1 MTVMSH
7 PGFVLL
13 VWFFVGP
20 LERSPSPAV
29 FPPPVVACLEQ
40 ARNQEPTSYR
50 AIVQK
55 ILPTVVSIEAKGVSV
70 AGPTSG
76 SSSPGNDD
84 FHPYFD
90 HPLRQRKQPAEVS
103 LGIGSGVIIDSQ
115 GVVLTSFH
123 VVEGARVLEVRT
135 HDGRVYRTSDIRM
148 DRYSDLALV
157 RFTPKVPLQA
167 AEFGDSDSIE
177 MGDRVLAFGAPFGLR
192 GSVSSGIISA
202 KGRALRPVTFEDYLQ
217 TDAPVNPG
225 NSGGPLVNL
234 DGKLIGILTAIKS
247 RSGSFQGVGL
257 AVASNLARRIATEL
271 MAHGRVRRGYL
282 GLFVEDLDPDE
293 REKWDNSGVRATMLV
308 PNSPASQQRIQP
320 GDLVIRFQNRLISSS
335 RDFQRWVSETAIGEA
350 ITLELA
356 RDGRRFRVELK
367 TVELPDELRLAA
379 SKP

>member
-123 VVEGARVLEVRT
+123 VVEGARGIGGADTRWPCVPNI
-135 HDGRVYRTSDIRM
+135 G
-148 DRYSDLALV
+148 YSD
-157 RFTPKVPLQA
+157 
-167 AEFGDSDSIE
+167 
-177 MGDRVLAFGAPFGLR
+177 
-192 GSVSSGIISA
+192 
-202 KGRALRPVTFEDYLQ
+202 
-217 TDAPVNPG
+217 
-225 NSGGPLVNL
+225 GP
-234 DGKLIGILTAIKS
+234 IF
-247 RSGSFQGVGL
+247 RSCPC
-257 AVASNLARRIATEL
+257 AV
-271 MAHGRVRRGYL
+271 H
-282 GLFVEDLDPDE
+282 
-293 REKWDNSGVRATMLV
+293 
-308 PNSPASQQRIQP
+308 SQ
-320 GDLVIRFQNRLISSS
+320 SSS
-335 RDFQRWVSETAIGEA
+335 PG
-350 ITLELA
+350 
-356 RDGRRFRVELK
+356 GRIRR
-367 TVELPDELRLAA
+367 
-379 SKP
+379 